1 MTHPRTSIDVTV
13 VSEYLRQ
20 QSLPEEGRYA
30 FAYHIT
36 ITNQTTVAAKL
47 LTRHWIIVDANQERQ
62 EIHGSGVVG
71 EQPIIAAGDHYKYTS
86 GVILETPIGT
96 MEGSYQL
103 LDDNG
108 VAFDAPIRPFLLSA
122 PNAVH

>member
-1 MTHPRTSIDVTV
+1 MTYPRTSIDVTV
-13 VSEYLRQ
+13 VSEYLHQ
-20 QSLPEEGRYA
+20 QSVPEQGRYA

-36 ITNQTTVAAKL
+36 ITNQTTLAAKL

-86 GVILETPIGT
+86 GVILATPIGT
-96 MEGSYQL
+96 LVVYYQV
-103 LDDNG
+103 LDDIC
-108 VAFDAPIRPFLLSA
+108 ASFDAPL
-122 PNAVH
+122 

>member
-1 MTHPRTSIDVTV
+1 
-13 VSEYLRQ
+13 
-20 QSLPEEGRYA
+20 
-30 FAYHIT
+30 
-36 ITNQTTVAAKL
+36 
-47 LTRHWIIVDANQERQ
+47 
-62 EIHGSGVVG
+62 VVG

-108 VAFDAPIRPFLLSA
+108 VAFDAPIQPFLLSA